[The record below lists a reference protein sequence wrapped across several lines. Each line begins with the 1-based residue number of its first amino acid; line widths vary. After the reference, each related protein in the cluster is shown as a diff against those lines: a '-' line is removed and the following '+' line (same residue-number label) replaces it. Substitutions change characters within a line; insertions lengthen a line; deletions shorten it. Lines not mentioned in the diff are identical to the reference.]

1 MHAAM
6 GWRPRGQTVPPIRA
20 REHLSSS
27 TACAYTDS
35 YACGSRILRYYA
47 YECISRGTWHTW
59 GTVACK
65 SAVSLDALVRMP
77 LVQQE
82 VLVALREIVL
92 LRRVRQ
98 VLSTEPTQR
107 LRGREEEGLLC
118 PWREQEARALS
129 RSFVLA
135 STTDGATASN
145 TPVQQLRIRRCN
157 HFKYSPPSRP
167 CPRSPSPL

>member
-107 LRGREEEGLLC
+107 LRGSDDSEVSPDTSARRRESSNPLILK
-118 PWREQEARALS
+118 WISALPY
-129 RSFVLA
+129 RM
-135 STTDGATASN
+135 
-145 TPVQQLRIRRCN
+145 
-157 HFKYSPPSRP
+157 
-167 CPRSPSPL
+167 